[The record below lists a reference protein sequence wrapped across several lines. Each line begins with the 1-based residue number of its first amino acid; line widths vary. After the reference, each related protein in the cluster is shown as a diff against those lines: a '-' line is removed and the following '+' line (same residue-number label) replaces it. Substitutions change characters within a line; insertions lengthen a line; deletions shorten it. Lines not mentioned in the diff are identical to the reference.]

1 MVRQN
6 EPDLVLAIHQL
17 CEGCPDKNTETLL
30 KSLNRDLTDDKGV
43 CRLFGTNFDAA
54 YINQYYLDAH
64 AGELYTYK
72 ASDEGNSHHLNF
84 STFRLYNDLLYND
97 KC

>member
-1 MVRQN
+1 MVGQD

-30 KSLNRDLTDDKGV
+30 KGLTRDLTDDEGV

-54 YINQYYLDAH
+54 YINQHYLDVH
-64 AGELYTYK
+64 AGELYIYI
-72 ASDEGNSHHLNF
+72 ASDEDNLHLLLSF
-84 STFRLYNDLLYND
+84 ATFRLYNEKL
-97 KC
+97 